1 MSGVTDT
8 ATIHSIPPTIPS
20 DWQALSALDLIRA
33 AWDAHGEKFAL
44 VSSFGA
50 DSAVLLHLAA
60 QVDPAIPVLTLDT
73 QKLFP
78 ATHRYRDTLTEAL
91 GLTNVHLIRP
101 DAEAVAAHDPV
112 GLLFDQ
118 DPDACC
124 DLRKVQ
130 PLARALR
137 PYTVWATGRRRD
149 QAQTRQGIARVEA
162 EDGRLKLSPLAD
174 WTEAEVEA
182 YRLTHGLP
190 AHPLVEQGYRSIGCL
205 SCTTPVLEGEDARA
219 GRWRGREKTEC
230 GLHRATSV
238 VPLFPA
244 PATPL
249 PPQVSPVLSGASVS
263 HSSPVP
269 PVLEPANSSDRLTDL
284 DALEAQSIF
293 IFREA
298 FARIRPL
305 ALLWSLGKDSN
316 VMIWL
321 ARKAFLGELPFPV
334 AHLDTGLEFDETYA
348 FRDRYAKEWNLNL
361 IADACPPIEATD
373 PTLPPGARVAARKSL
388 GLAQAVDKYGF
399 AGIFAG
405 IRRDEQATRAKERVF
420 SPRGLDGTWDV
431 RDQPPEF
438 WDQFNADF
446 PPGTHIRIHP
456 LLHWTELDIWRYI
469 RREGIPV
476 CELYFAKNGKRYRSL
491 GEKGITEPFDS
502 TAATIDEI
510 IAELAA
516 TRTSERSGRTMDHE
530 SEDVFE
536 RLRAGGYL

>member
-1 MSGVTDT
+1 MPGYTAPNDT
-8 ATIHSIPPTIPS
+8 RPALTA
-20 DWQALSALDLIRA
+20 WQSLSAQDLLSA
-33 AWDAHGEKFAL
+33 AWAEYGSRFAI
-44 VSSFGA
+44 VSSFGG

-60 QVDPAIPVLTLDT
+60 RVDPRIPVLTLDT
-73 QKLFP
+73 EKLFP
-78 ATHRYRDTLTEAL
+78 ATHRYRETLTAQL
-91 GLTNVHLIRP
+91 GLTDVRLLKP
-101 DAEAVAAHDPV
+101 DAVAIAARDPL
-112 GLLFDQ
+112 GMLFDQ

-124 DLRKVQ
+124 ALRKVD
-130 PLARALR
+130 PLARALEGF
-137 PYTVWATGRRRD
+137 TAWANGRRRD
-149 QAQTRQGIARVEA
+149 QADTRRGIASVEQ
-162 EDGRLKLSPLAD
+162 EDGRVKLSPLANWSMD
-174 WTEAEVEA
+174 EIEA
-182 YRLTHGLP
+182 YRRAHALP
-190 AHPLVEQGYRSIGCL
+190 AHPLVDQGYKSIGCM
-205 SCTTPVLEGEDARA
+205 SCTTPVQAGEDARA
-219 GRWRGREKTEC
+219 GRWRGREKIEC
-230 GLHRATSV
+230 GLHSASPTV
-238 VPLFPA
+238 TAFPA
-244 PATPL
+244 PNPL
-249 PPQVSPVLSGASVS
+249 PAPNPSQVSNSGSGDRVS
-263 HSSPVP
+263 HFSLAQSSP
-269 PVLEPANSSDRLTDL
+269 LTATERLTGL

-321 ARKAFLGELPFPV
+321 ARKAFLGEIPFPV
-334 AHLDTGLEFDETYA
+334 AHLDTGLEFDEAYA
-348 FRDRYAKEWNLNL
+348 FRDTYAKEWNLNL
-361 IADACPPIEATD
+361 IADSCPPIEATD

-388 GLAQAVDKYGF
+388 GLAQTVERYGF
-399 AGIFAG
+399 SGIFAG

-469 RREGIPV
+469 EREGIPV
-476 CELYFAKNGKRYRSL
+476 CELYFAKNGTRFRSL
-491 GEKGITEPFDS
+491 GEKGITEPFPSKAS
-502 TAATIDEI
+502 TIAEV

-516 TRTSERSGRTMDHE
+516 TRTSERAGRTMDHE